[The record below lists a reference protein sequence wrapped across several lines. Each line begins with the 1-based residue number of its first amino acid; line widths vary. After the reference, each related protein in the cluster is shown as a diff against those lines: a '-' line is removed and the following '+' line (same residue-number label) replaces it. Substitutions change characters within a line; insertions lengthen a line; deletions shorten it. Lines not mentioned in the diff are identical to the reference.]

1 MTMTAQGPPNMTVSG
16 TTVSTPASATTAPS
30 AGAPSATVQH
40 YQFGG
45 CDMDLEVNGTVF
57 QPTLTTRVLA
67 QHMQIPPGADV
78 LDIGCGVGA
87 LAVVAAL
94 KGAGHVDATDVM
106 PQAPPLVEAN
116 ARRNRVGDRVS
127 AWSGDLFGPI
137 GDRRYDVVI
146 SDVSGVVDEVSRLS
160 PWYPL
165 SIPTGG
171 HDGADQIVRML
182 REAPDHLRPGGV
194 LYFPTGTISNIPRT
208 LEAAR
213 LAFDGRVELLGQ
225 VEVPFVQEFKDNMDV
240 MARLRDAGLI
250 SYTTKRS
257 RHLWTLE
264 IYRAWM

>member
-1 MTMTAQGPPNMTVSG
+1 M
-16 TTVSTPASATTAPS
+16 
-30 AGAPSATVQH
+30 
-40 YQFGG
+40 
-45 CDMDLEVNGTVF
+45 
-57 QPTLTTRVLA
+57 
-67 QHMQIPPGADV
+67 
-78 LDIGCGVGA
+78 
-87 LAVVAAL
+87 
-94 KGAGHVDATDVM
+94 DATDVM

-116 ARRNRVGDRVS
+116 ARRNRVGEIIS
-127 AWSGDLFGPI
+127 AWSGDLFAPI

-182 REAPDHLRPGGV
+182 HEAPHHLRPGGV

-213 LAFDGRVELLGQ
+213 LAFDGRVELLAQ
-225 VEVPFVQEFKDNMDV
+225 VEVPFVREFKDNMDV

>member
-1 MTMTAQGPPNMTVSG
+1 MTMTVGGAL
-16 TTVSTPASATTAPS
+16 SATVPS
-30 AGAPSATVQH
+30 TLPQNAAVPSVTVQH

-67 QHMQIPPGADV
+67 QHAHVPVGADV
-78 LDIGCGVGA
+78 LDLGCGVGA
-87 LAVVAAL
+87 LAIVAAL
-94 KGAGHVDATDVM
+94 KGAAHVDAVDVM

-127 AWSGDLFGPI
+127 ATSGDLFAPVQG
-137 GDRRYDVVI
+137 RLYDVII

-160 PWYPL
+160 PWYPTT
-165 SIPTGG
+165 IPTGG

-182 REAPDHLRPGGV
+182 RDAPSYLRPGGV

-208 LEAAR
+208 LEAAG
-213 LAFDGRVELLGQ
+213 LSFGANVELLAQ
-225 VEVPFVQEFKDNMDV
+225 IEVPFVREFKDNMDV
-240 MARLRDAGLI
+240 MDRLRDEGLI
-250 SYTTKRS
+250 SYTTRRS

-264 IYRAWM
+264 IYRAWV